1 MENKEE
7 IIEEINEE
15 QPTEKTTEKSKEK
28 TKLLDKIKKFP
39 YKPAI
44 VFVII
49 LIIALLIPKQ
59 LPSIFQSSSLT
70 KIEKIC
76 ELSTVEAYYHNVAAE
91 TKPVSSK
98 IGEILGNIGY
108 KRYWVEYDA
117 IIKYGINAKKVK
129 IEAPNIKN
137 EVKVFIPEAE
147 VLGEP
152 ILITELVQ
160 DPITDTGFLTTV
172 TPEDKNKALENSIKT
187 LKEESSKDVDNL
199 KLARDRAKTFFEKY
213 IVNAGKEMGV
223 EYKVIF
229 EDEKNQQ

>member
-7 IIEEINEE
+7 IMEEIKEE
-15 QPTEKTTEKSKEK
+15 QPIEKPKEK
-28 TKLLDKIKKFP
+28 TKLIDIIKKYP

-44 VFVII
+44 VLVII

-76 ELSTVEAYYHNVAAE
+76 ELSTVEAYYHNVADE
-91 TKPVSSK
+91 TKPASSK
-98 IGEILGNIGY
+98 IGEILGSIGY

-152 ILITELVQ
+152 VLITELVQ
-160 DPITDTGFLTTV
+160 DPITDTGFLTKV
-172 TPEDKNKALENSIKT
+172 TPEDKNLALENSIKT
-187 LKEESSKDVDNL
+187 LKEKANNDADNL

-213 IVNAGKEMGV
+213 IINAGKEMGV

-229 EDEKNQQ
+229 EE